1 MTTTTTT
8 TTTDDDGSDLKTSS
22 PSLTSPNSP
31 PHPRSDD
38 ALFYDAPRFVTHI
51 DDAAIASL
59 TEFYAR
65 TFPPSGTPD
74 AACLDLCSSWISH
87 YPKGYKA
94 ARVVGLGMNAEEL
107 RKNAQ
112 LTESVVQ
119 DLNKDPKLP
128 FEVNEF
134 FFFFFSFF
142 VFVFVSFFDLRFLK
156 KKKKNSSS
164 FPATGRLLRRH
175 HQLRQRRL
183 PHQALRGLHG
193 DGPGDEARGVGDL
206 RLLQQDV
213 SDQGRLSVDLD
224 RRRRPRAHRRE
235 FF

>member
-134 FFFFFSFF
+134 FFFF
-142 VFVFVSFFDLRFLK
+142 LA
-156 KKKKNSSS
+156 SSS
-164 FPATGRLLRRH
+164 SSSSPFST
-175 HQLRQRRL
+175 
-183 PHQALRGLHG
+183 
-193 DGPGDEARGVGDL
+193 
-206 RLLQQDV
+206 
-213 SDQGRLSVDLD
+213 SD
-224 RRRRPRAHRRE
+224 
-235 FF
+235 F